1 MSNDNNDVSDVSATI
16 HAATDQA
23 MKSSEDFATNLTDI
37 LNGGTLSL
45 MISIGHKTHLFDTM
59 SKLYEQQQFAT
70 SAEITRAANLNERY
84 VREWLGAMVA
94 GRIVDYDE
102 STDSYSLPQEH
113 AALLTRAAGIDNFAM
128 FFQYISLMG
137 IVEDKI
143 VECFYKGGGVPYS
156 EYPKFQELQ
165 AEETSRIFDARLV
178 DQILSLSNGLKHR
191 LEKGIDV
198 LDVGC
203 GRGHAIN
210 VMAKAFPRSRFVGYD
225 ISNEGIKAAND
236 EATKMELSNVRFEVK
251 DLSLMNDSEQYDL
264 ITAFDT
270 IHDQARPTKVL
281 RAIYN
286 ALRTNGSNEIS
297 SIFLM
302 QDIAASSYVNEN
314 ISNPLAPT
322 LYTIST
328 MHCMTVSL
336 ASNGEGLGAV
346 WGRQKAEQKLREA
359 GFCREIDVREIE
371 GDILNY
377 YYITKKTK
385 DDQGK

>member
-1 MSNDNNDVSDVSATI
+1 MGNDNKAYDISTTANASSDQVA
-16 HAATDQA
+16 
-23 MKSSEDFATNLTDI
+23 DFAANLTDI
-37 LNGGTLSL
+37 INGGTLSL

-59 SKLYEQQQFAT
+59 SKSYEQKRFAT
-70 SAEITRAANLNERY
+70 SVEIAKAANLNERY
-84 VREWLGAMVA
+84 VREWLGAMVT
-94 GRIVDYDE
+94 GQIVNYDK
-102 STDSYSLPQEH
+102 STDSYSLPPEH
-113 AALLTRAAGIDNFAM
+113 AALLTRSAGIDNFAM

-156 EYPKFQELQ
+156 EYPRFQELQ

-178 DQILSLSNGLKHR
+178 DQILPLSSGLRDR
-191 LEKGIDV
+191 LVRGIDV

-210 VMAKAFPRSRFVGYD
+210 VMAKAFPGSRFVGYD
-225 ISNEGIKAAND
+225 ISDEGIRAANE
-236 EATKMELSNVRFEVK
+236 EANKMGLSNVRFAIK

-270 IHDQARPTKVL
+270 IHDQAQPTKVL
-281 RAIYN
+281 KKIYD
-286 ALRTNGSNEIS
+286 ALRMGSSDETTG
-297 SIFLM
+297 IFLM

-314 ISNPLAPT
+314 ISYPLAPT

-359 GFCREIDVREIE
+359 GFSGEIDVREIE

-377 YYITKKTK
+377 YYITRKTM
-385 DDQGK
+385 

>member
-1 MSNDNNDVSDVSATI
+1 M
-16 HAATDQA
+16 
-23 MKSSEDFATNLTDI
+23 
-37 LNGGTLSL
+37 
-45 MISIGHKTHLFDTM
+45 
-59 SKLYEQQQFAT
+59 
-70 SAEITRAANLNERY
+70 
-84 VREWLGAMVA
+84 
-94 GRIVDYDE
+94 
-102 STDSYSLPQEH
+102 
-113 AALLTRAAGIDNFAM
+113 
-128 FFQYISLMG
+128 
-137 IVEDKI
+137 
-143 VECFYKGGGVPYS
+143 ECFYKGGGVPYS

-178 DQILSLSNGLKHR
+178 DQILSLSDGLKDR

-210 VMAKAFPRSRFVGYD
+210 LMAKAFPRSRFVGYD
-225 ISNEGIKAAND
+225 ISNEGIRAAYE

-251 DLSLMNDSEQYDL
+251 DLSLMNDSKCYDL

-270 IHDQARPTKVL
+270 IHDQARSTKVL

-286 ALRTNGSNEIS
+286 ALRTNGSDEIS

-314 ISNPLAPT
+314 MSNPLAPT

-346 WGRQKAEQKLREA
+346 WRRQKAEMKLREA
-359 GFCREIDVREIE
+359 GFCGEIDVREIE

-385 DDQGK
+385 DDQEK

>member
-1 MSNDNNDVSDVSATI
+1 MSNGNDDMPDVSTATN
-16 HAATDQA
+16 ASTDQA
-23 MKSSEDFATNLTDI
+23 TAFATNLIGI

-45 MISIGHKTHLFDTM
+45 MISLGHKTHLFDTM
-59 SKLYEQQQFAT
+59 SKLYEQKQFAQ
-70 SAEITRAANLNERY
+70 SEEIARAASLNERY
-84 VREWLGAMVA
+84 VREWLGAMVT
-94 GRIVDYDE
+94 GKIVDYDK
-102 STDSYSLPQEH
+102 STDSYSLPPEH

-156 EYPKFQELQ
+156 EYPRFQELQ

-178 DQILSLSNGLKHR
+178 GQILSLSNGLRDK
-191 LEKGIDV
+191 LERGIDV

-203 GRGHAIN
+203 GTGHAIN
-210 VMAKAFPRSRFVGYD
+210 VMAKAFPRSGFVGYD
-225 ISNEGIKAAND
+225 ISDEGIRTANE
-236 EATKMELSNVRFEVK
+236 EASKMALSNVRFETK
-251 DLSLMNDSEQYDL
+251 DLSLMNDSECYDL

-270 IHDQARPTKVL
+270 IHDQAQPTKVL
-281 RAIYN
+281 RAIYD
-286 ALRTNGSNEIS
+286 ALRTGSSDETTG
-297 SIFLM
+297 IFLM
-302 QDIAASSYVNEN
+302 QDIAASSYINEN

-359 GFCREIDVREIE
+359 GFRARIDVREIE

-377 YYITKKTK
+377 YYITKKIS
-385 DDQGK
+385 

>member
-1 MSNDNNDVSDVSATI
+1 MSNGNDDMPDVSTATN
-16 HAATDQA
+16 ASTDQA
-23 MKSSEDFATNLTDI
+23 TAFATNLIGI

-45 MISIGHKTHLFDTM
+45 MISLGHKTHLFDTM
-59 SKLYEQQQFAT
+59 SKLYEQKQFAQ
-70 SAEITRAANLNERY
+70 SEEIARAASLNERY
-84 VREWLGAMVA
+84 VREWLGAMVT
-94 GRIVDYDE
+94 GKIVDYDK
-102 STDSYSLPQEH
+102 STDSYSLPPEH

-156 EYPKFQELQ
+156 EYPRFQELQ

-178 DQILSLSNGLKHR
+178 GQILSLSNGLRDK
-191 LEKGIDV
+191 LERGIDV

-203 GRGHAIN
+203 GTGHAIN

-225 ISNEGIKAAND
+225 ISDEGIRTANE
-236 EATKMELSNVRFEVK
+236 EASKMALSNVRFETK
-251 DLSLMNDSEQYDL
+251 DLSLMNDSECYDL

-270 IHDQARPTKVL
+270 IHDQAQPTKVL
-281 RAIYN
+281 RAIYD
-286 ALRTNGSNEIS
+286 ALRTGSSDETTG
-297 SIFLM
+297 IFLM
-302 QDIAASSYVNEN
+302 QDIAASSYINEN

-359 GFCREIDVREIE
+359 GFRARIDVREIE

-377 YYITKKTK
+377 YYITKKIS
-385 DDQGK
+385 

>member
-1 MSNDNNDVSDVSATI
+1 MSNDSDDMHNVSTATNSP
-16 HAATDQA
+16 TDQA
-23 MKSSEDFATNLTDI
+23 TDFAANLTGI

-59 SKLYEQQQFAT
+59 SKLYEQRQFAKGE
-70 SAEITRAANLNERY
+70 EIAKAANLSERY
-84 VREWLGAMVA
+84 VREWLGAMVT
-94 GRIVDYDE
+94 GEIVDYDK
-102 STDSYSLPQEH
+102 STDSYSLPPEH
-113 AALLTRAAGIDNFAM
+113 AALLTRDAGIDNFAM

-156 EYPKFQELQ
+156 EYPRFQELQ

-178 DQILSLSNGLKHR
+178 DQILSLINGLRNR
-191 LEKGIDV
+191 LERGIDV

-210 VMAKAFPRSRFVGYD
+210 IMAKAFPRSRFVGYD
-225 ISNEGIKAAND
+225 ISDEGIREANE
-236 EATKMELSNVRFEVK
+236 EASKMGLSNVRFEVR
-251 DLSLMNDSEQYDL
+251 DLSLMNEIEQYDL

-270 IHDQARPTKVL
+270 IHDQAQPTKVL
-281 RAIYN
+281 RAIYD
-286 ALRTNGSNEIS
+286 ALRTGDSNETTG
-297 SIFLM
+297 IFLM

-314 ISNPLAPT
+314 MSNPLAPT

-359 GFCREIDVREIE
+359 GFCGQIDVREIE

-377 YYITKKTK
+377 YYVTKKTK
-385 DDQGK
+385 VNH

>member
-1 MSNDNNDVSDVSATI
+1 MGNDNKAYDISTTANASSDQVA
-16 HAATDQA
+16 
-23 MKSSEDFATNLTDI
+23 DFAANLTDI
-37 LNGGTLSL
+37 INGGTLSL

-59 SKLYEQQQFAT
+59 SKSCEQKRFAT
-70 SAEITRAANLNERY
+70 SVEIAKAANLNERY
-84 VREWLGAMVA
+84 VREWLGAMVT
-94 GRIVDYDE
+94 GQIVNYDK
-102 STDSYSLPQEH
+102 STDSYSLPPEH
-113 AALLTRAAGIDNFAM
+113 AALLTRSAGIDNFAM

-156 EYPKFQELQ
+156 EYPRFQELQ

-178 DQILSLSNGLKHR
+178 DQILPLSSGLRDR
-191 LEKGIDV
+191 LVRGIDV

-210 VMAKAFPRSRFVGYD
+210 VMAKAFPGSRFVGYD
-225 ISNEGIKAAND
+225 ISDEGIRAANE
-236 EATKMELSNVRFEVK
+236 EANKMGLSNVRFAIK

-270 IHDQARPTKVL
+270 IHDQAQPTKVL
-281 RAIYN
+281 KKIYD
-286 ALRTNGSNEIS
+286 ALRMGSSDETTG
-297 SIFLM
+297 IFLM

-314 ISNPLAPT
+314 ISYPLAPT

-359 GFCREIDVREIE
+359 GFSGEIDVREIE

-377 YYITKKTK
+377 YYITRKTT
-385 DDQGK
+385 

>member
-1 MSNDNNDVSDVSATI
+1 MSNDNGEPSDVSATTN
-16 HAATDQA
+16 ASTDQT
-23 MKSSEDFATNLTDI
+23 SDFATNLTDI

-59 SKLYEQQQFAT
+59 SKLYDQKRFAT
-70 SAEITRAANLNERY
+70 SAEIASAANLNERY
-84 VREWLGAMVA
+84 VREWLGAMVT
-94 GRIVDYDE
+94 GQIVNYDK
-102 STDSYSLPQEH
+102 STDSYSLPPQH
-113 AALLTRAAGIDNFAM
+113 AALLTRAAGIDNFAL
-128 FFQYISLMG
+128 FFQYISLLG

-156 EYPKFQELQ
+156 EYPRFQELQ

-178 DQILSLSNGLKHR
+178 DQILPLSDGLRDR
-191 LEKGIDV
+191 LERGIDV

-225 ISNEGIKAAND
+225 ISDEGIRAANE
-236 EATKMELSNVRFEVK
+236 EANMMGLSNARFEVK
-251 DLSLMNDSEQYDL
+251 DLSLMNDSEEYDL

-270 IHDQARPTKVL
+270 IHDQAKPTKVL
-281 RAIYN
+281 RAIYD
-286 ALRTNGSNEIS
+286 ALRTGDSNETTGL
-297 SIFLM
+297 FLM

-314 ISNPLAPT
+314 MSYPLAPT

-336 ASNGEGLGAV
+336 ASSGEGLGAV

-359 GFCREIDVREIE
+359 GFCGEIDVREIV

-377 YYITKKTK
+377 YYITKKTR
-385 DDQGK
+385 

>member
-1 MSNDNNDVSDVSATI
+1 MSNDSDDMHNVSTATNSP
-16 HAATDQA
+16 TDQA
-23 MKSSEDFATNLTDI
+23 TDFAAKLTGI

-59 SKLYEQQQFAT
+59 SKLYEQKQFAK
-70 SAEITRAANLNERY
+70 SEEIAKAANLSERY
-84 VREWLGAMVA
+84 VREWLGAMVT
-94 GRIVDYDE
+94 GEIVDYDK
-102 STDSYSLPQEH
+102 STDSYSLPPEH
-113 AALLTRAAGIDNFAM
+113 AALLTRDAGIDNFAM

-156 EYPKFQELQ
+156 EYPRFQELQ

-178 DQILSLSNGLKHR
+178 DQILFLINGLRNR
-191 LEKGIDV
+191 LERGIDV

-210 VMAKAFPRSRFVGYD
+210 VMAKAFPRCRFVGYD
-225 ISNEGIKAAND
+225 ISDEGIREANE
-236 EATKMELSNVRFEVK
+236 EASKMGLSNVRFEVR
-251 DLSLMNDSEQYDL
+251 DLSLMNEIEQYDL

-270 IHDQARPTKVL
+270 IHDQAQPTKVL
-281 RAIYN
+281 RAIYD
-286 ALRTNGSNEIS
+286 ALRTGDSNETTG
-297 SIFLM
+297 IFLM

-314 ISNPLAPT
+314 MSNPLAPT

-359 GFCREIDVREIE
+359 GFCGQIDVREIE

-377 YYITKKTK
+377 YYVTKKTK
-385 DDQGK
+385 INH

>member
-1 MSNDNNDVSDVSATI
+1 MSYSNNADVDATV
-16 HAATDQA
+16 HAATA
-23 MKSSEDFATNLTDI
+23 TKSSEDFATRLINI

-45 MISIGHKTHLFDTM
+45 MISIGHKTQLFDTM
-59 SKLYEQQQFAT
+59 SKLYEKQQFAT
-70 SAEITRAANLNERY
+70 SAEIAKATNLNERY

-102 STDSYSLPQEH
+102 STDGYSLPQEH

-137 IVEDKI
+137 MVEDK
-143 VECFYKGGGVPYS
+143 VVDCFYKGGGVPYS
-156 EYPKFQELQ
+156 QYPKFQELQ
-165 AEETSRIFDARLV
+165 AEETSRIFDARLI
-178 DQILSLSNGLKHR
+178 DQIIPLDDGLKDR
-191 LEKGIDV
+191 LERGIDA

-203 GRGHAIN
+203 GRGHALN
-210 VMAKAFPRSRFVGYD
+210 VMAKAFPKSTFVGYD
-225 ISNEGIKAAND
+225 ISAEGIKAAKE
-236 EATKMELSNVRFEVK
+236 EASKMELSNVKFEVK
-251 DLSLMNDSEQYDL
+251 DLSLMNESEKYDL
-264 ITAFDT
+264 ITAFDA
-270 IHDQARPTKVL
+270 IHDQAQPTNIL

-286 ALRTNGSNEIS
+286 ALRNGSDQVDS
-297 SIFLM
+297 LFLM

-314 ISNPLAPT
+314 KSNPLAPA

-346 WGRQKAEQKLREA
+346 WGRQKAVEKLREA
-359 GFCREIDVREIE
+359 GFSGEINVKEIQ

-377 YYITKKTK
+377 YYIAKKKKTRR
-385 DDQGK
+385 

>member
-1 MSNDNNDVSDVSATI
+1 MSNGNGDMPDVSTATN
-16 HAATDQA
+16 ASTDQA
-23 MKSSEDFATNLTDI
+23 TDFATNLTGI

-45 MISIGHKTHLFDTM
+45 MISLGHKTHLFDTM
-59 SKLYEQQQFAT
+59 SKLYEQKQFAQ
-70 SAEITRAANLNERY
+70 SEEIARAASLNERY
-84 VREWLGAMVA
+84 VREWLGAMVT
-94 GRIVDYDE
+94 GKIVDYDK
-102 STDSYSLPQEH
+102 STDSYSLPPEH

-128 FFQYISLMG
+128 FFQYVSLMG

-156 EYPKFQELQ
+156 EYPRFQELQ
-165 AEETSRIFDARLV
+165 AEETSRIFDAKLV
-178 DQILSLSNGLKHR
+178 GQILSLSNGLRDK
-191 LEKGIDV
+191 LERGIDV

-203 GRGHAIN
+203 GTGHAIN

-225 ISNEGIKAAND
+225 ISDEGIRTANE
-236 EATKMELSNVRFEVK
+236 EASKMALSNVRFETK
-251 DLSLMNDSEQYDL
+251 DLSLMNDSECYDL

-270 IHDQARPTKVL
+270 IHDQAQPTKVL
-281 RAIYN
+281 REIYD
-286 ALRTNGSNEIS
+286 ALRTGSSDETTG
-297 SIFLM
+297 IFLM

-359 GFCREIDVREIE
+359 GFRARIDVREIE

-377 YYITKKTK
+377 YYITKKT
-385 DDQGK
+385 

>member
-1 MSNDNNDVSDVSATI
+1 MSYSNNADVDATV
-16 HAATDQA
+16 HAATA
-23 MKSSEDFATNLTDI
+23 TKSSEDFATRLINI

-45 MISIGHKTHLFDTM
+45 MISIGHKTQLFDTM
-59 SKLYEQQQFAT
+59 SKLYEKQQFAT
-70 SAEITRAANLNERY
+70 SAEIAKATNLNERY

-102 STDSYSLPQEH
+102 STDGYSLPQEH

-137 IVEDKI
+137 MVEDK
-143 VECFYKGGGVPYS
+143 VVDCFYKGGGVPYS
-156 EYPKFQELQ
+156 QYPKFQELQ
-165 AEETSRIFDARLV
+165 AEETSRIFDARLI
-178 DQILSLSNGLKHR
+178 DQIIPLDDGLKDR
-191 LEKGIDV
+191 LERGIDA

-203 GRGHAIN
+203 GRGHALN
-210 VMAKAFPRSRFVGYD
+210 VMAKAFPKSTFVGYD
-225 ISNEGIKAAND
+225 ISAEGIKAAKE
-236 EATKMELSNVRFEVK
+236 EASKMELSNVKFEVK
-251 DLSLMNDSEQYDL
+251 DLSLMNESEKYDL
-264 ITAFDT
+264 ITAFDA
-270 IHDQARPTKVL
+270 IHDQAQPTNVL

-286 ALRTNGSNEIS
+286 ALRNGSDQVDS
-297 SIFLM
+297 LFLM

-314 ISNPLAPT
+314 KSNPLAPA

-346 WGRQKAEQKLREA
+346 WGRQKAVEKLREA
-359 GFCREIDVREIE
+359 GFSGEINVKEIQ

-377 YYITKKTK
+377 YYIAKKKKTRR
-385 DDQGK
+385 

>member
-23 MKSSEDFATNLTDI
+23 TKSSEDFATNLTDI

>member
-1 MSNDNNDVSDVSATI
+1 MVNGNNDKSNITT
-16 HAATDQA
+16 AANTSTDQ
-23 MKSSEDFATNLTDI
+23 ETDFATNLIDI

-45 MISIGHKTHLFDTM
+45 MISVGHKTHLFDAM
-59 SKLYEQQQFAT
+59 SKLYEQKRLAK
-70 SAEITRAANLNERY
+70 SEEIAKAANLNERY

-94 GRIVDYDE
+94 GRIIDYDK
-102 STDSYSLPQEH
+102 STDGYSLPPEH

-128 FFQYISLMG
+128 FFQYIALMG
-137 IVEDKI
+137 WVEDKI
-143 VECFYKGGGVPYS
+143 VECFHKGGGVPYS
-156 EYPKFQELQ
+156 EYPRFQELQ
-165 AEETSRIFDARLV
+165 AEETSRIFDTRLV
-178 DQILSLSNGLKHR
+178 DQILPLSNGLPER
-191 LEKGIDV
+191 LERGIDV

-203 GRGHAIN
+203 GRGHAVN

-225 ISNEGIKAAND
+225 LSDEGISAANE
-236 EATKMELSNVRFEVK
+236 EALKMGLSNARFEVK

-270 IHDQARPTKVL
+270 IHDQAQPTKVL

-286 ALRTNGSNEIS
+286 ALRSGDSDETTG
-297 SIFLM
+297 IFLM
-302 QDIAASSYVNEN
+302 QDIAASSYVNDN
-314 ISNPLAPT
+314 MSNPLAPT

-359 GFCREIDVREIE
+359 GFSEEIDVREIE

-377 YYITKKTK
+377 YYITKKTR
-385 DDQGK
+385 